1 MVQIEQCINFD
12 LELLCFLGTCVGRWS
27 NGDTVFTKAVIK
39 RVAPADILA
48 QHADPIC
55 TDCLSCHPYS
65 LHAHLF
71 DC

>member
-1 MVQIEQCINFD
+1 
-12 LELLCFLGTCVGRWS
+12 
-27 NGDTVFTKAVIK
+27 
-39 RVAPADILA
+39 LA